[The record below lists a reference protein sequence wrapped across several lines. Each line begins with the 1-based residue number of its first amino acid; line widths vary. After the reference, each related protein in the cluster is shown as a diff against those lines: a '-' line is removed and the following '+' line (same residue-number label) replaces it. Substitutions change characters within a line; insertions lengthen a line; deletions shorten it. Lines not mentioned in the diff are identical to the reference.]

1 MISAANRRR
10 ALLPLA
16 QLRSTSTKTGGP
28 HPISELRAFAVRS
41 ATDPSTSYS
50 VLQVRTESGLVGYGE
65 CKWIS
70 SSDLKAANQAIT
82 GRSASAYEA
91 LAPMVSPELRAGLD
105 MALLD
110 ILGKATNAPVYRV
123 LGGPTRN
130 KARGIVRLSG
140 KSDEELQ
147 QDLQKQLA
155 VGFRAFLVP
164 IPTPAARNQ
173 GSAFIQVGVAR
184 FKAMRAAAPDADFA
198 FASGDQL
205 TPSDTATLAAAVESM
220 HPLWFDEPCPVSNL
234 STLQKVAGETV
245 VPIGFGR
252 DISAPGTFQDLLR
265 QGLVDLL
272 RPDLLTHGISGVR
285 RLAAMAET
293 YYVAV
298 APWHQAGPVAT
309 AATLHL
315 AASIPNFFIAQ
326 LPSSGSA
333 ALRDGFFELP
343 QGPGLGVNVDEN
355 ELERNQIA

>member
-1 MISAANRRR
+1 
-10 ALLPLA
+10 
-16 QLRSTSTKTGGP
+16 
-28 HPISELRAFAVRS
+28 
-41 ATDPSTSYS
+41 
-50 VLQVRTESGLVGYGE
+50 
-65 CKWIS
+65 
-70 SSDLKAANQAIT
+70 
-82 GRSASAYEA
+82 
-91 LAPMVSPELRAGLD
+91 

-164 IPTPAARNQ
+164 IPAPEARNQ
-173 GSAFIQVGVAR
+173 GSAFIQVGVTR
-184 FKAMRAAAPDADFA
+184 FKAMRATAPDADFA
-198 FASGDQL
+198 FESREQL
-205 TPSDTATLAAAVESM
+205 TPSDTATLAAAVESL

-252 DISAPGTFQDLLR
+252 DISNPGTFQDLLR

-298 APWHQAGPVAT
+298 SPWHEAGPIAT

-326 LPSSGSA
+326 LPSSASA
-333 ALRDGFFELP
+333 TLHDGFFDLP
-343 QGPGLGVNVDEN
+343 QGPGLGVDVDEK